1 MALMDTLKDDLNK
14 DIMARIWKPL
24 DLSLACG
31 ITRKR
36 KNSIYYQSHFR
47 GAWIIVRS
55 DNDTRKVLIKLWK
68 SKKYLIAITPSGLQ
82 FDTDAPRKLMETLV
96 KVFPI

>member
-1 MALMDTLKDDLNK
+1 MTLSDALKKDLNK
-14 DIMARIWKPL
+14 DIMTKIWKPL

-36 KNSIYYQSHFR
+36 ENSTYYQSYFK

-55 DNDTRKVLIKLWK
+55 DNDTKKVLIKLWGA
-68 SKKYLIAITPSGLQ
+68 KKYLITITPSGLQ
-82 FDTDAPRKLMETLV
+82 FDTSAPRKLMETLV